1 MENKSKIIKNIVTAG
16 ILLAIIIVMQLLKN
30 VVPALVSGSII
41 NTAMIIATINIGIW
55 WGVGF
60 SAITPV
66 LSILFAW
73 ASPMTALTISTYGLN
88 IPIIALGNVIMIILA
103 WLGYRFYRNEEKVKK
118 MPIRITLF
126 IVFLALGAV
135 LKWLFMWGSSVWIIE
150 PVFKDKLDKAQIQVL
165 NNLFSLTQLIA
176 GSISVPI
183 AFFAQLALDKFY
195 HRY

>member
-1 MENKSKIIKNIVTAG
+1 MQDKSKLIKNIVTAG

-41 NTAMIIATINIGIW
+41 NVAMIVATINIGIW

-60 SAITPV
+60 SVITPV

-88 IPIIALGNVIMIILA
+88 IPIIALGNVIMIVLA
-103 WLGYRFYRNEEKVKK
+103 WLGYRFYRNEEKIKK
-118 MPIRITLF
+118 KPIRITLF
-126 IVFLALGAV
+126 IVSLALGAI

-150 PVFKDKLDKAQIQVL
+150 PIFKDKLDKPQIQVL

-176 GSISVPI
+176 GSISVPVT
-183 AFFAQLALDKFY
+183 FFVQLSLDRFY

>member
-1 MENKSKIIKNIVTAG
+1 MTAG
-16 ILLAIIIVMQLLKN
+16 ILLALIIVMQLLKN
-30 VVPALVSGSII
+30 FIPALVSGSII

-60 SAITPV
+60 SVITPV

-73 ASPMTALTISTYGLN
+73 ASPMTALTMATYGLN
-88 IPIIALGNVIMIILA
+88 IPIIALGNVIMIVLA
-103 WLGYRFYRNEEKVKK
+103 WLGYKFYRNEEKIKQL
-118 MPIRITLF
+118 PLRITIF

-150 PVFKDKLDKAQIQVL
+150 PVFKESLTKQMIVVL

-176 GSISVPI
+176 GSISVPLV
-183 AFFAQLALDKFY
+183 FFAQLALDKFY
-195 HRY
+195 HKY